1 MPKPLVIVESP
12 AKAKTISSLLGSDYQ
27 VESSIGHIR
36 DLPRNAAD
44 VPPAYKSESWSRLG
58 VDVDNDFKPLYV
70 VAREKRDQVRKLKA
84 MVKDASEL
92 YLATDEDREG
102 ESIAWH
108 LLEVLAP
115 RIPVRRMV
123 FHEITRAAIRRA
135 VRQFRDLDRR
145 LVDAQ
150 ETRRILDR
158 LYGYEVSPVLWKKV
172 MPALSAGRVQSVATR
187 LVVERERAR
196 MRFVSASFWD
206 LAGQFAKEQSQQE
219 KTPDQPFGASLV
231 SLDGRRLVTGRDFRE
246 DGQVHT
252 DQVVRLDEEGARGLA
267 ARLESAS
274 FEVRSV
280 EERPWRRTPHAPF
293 MTSTLQQEAGRKLRF
308 SAARTMAVAQDL
320 YEAGYITYM
329 RTDSTTLSEEALQAA
344 RTTARSLYG
353 EAYVPER
360 PRRYDKKVKNAQEAH
375 EAIRPA
381 GDTFRTP
388 ADTGLHGDRRR
399 LYELVWMRT
408 VASQMADAVGQSVV
422 VRLGAFSSAGEDAEF
437 GTSGRVITFPGFLR
451 AYVEGSDDPDAELE
465 DREVR
470 LPALAVGDPLSALAL
485 TAEGHATQPPA
496 RYTEASLV
504 KALEDMGVGRPSTY
518 ATILDTVEQRGY
530 IWKKGSA
537 LVPSWTAFAV
547 TGLLERYFGDLVDY
561 GFTAAMEEDLDEIAR
576 GGQEGVPW
584 LSRFYFGNGQPGL
597 KRLVSDHLGE
607 IDAREINSIPIGGPD
622 SGLVVRVGR
631 YGPYL
636 QRGDDEQAERA
647 PVPEDLAPDELTP
660 ARAEELLTAGSTER
674 ELGIHPESGRPI
686 VVRAGRF
693 GPYVQVGSADQGD
706 GRPLT
711 ASLLRS
717 MDPAAVT
724 LEDALRVLSLPRVVG
739 VDSATG
745 EDIVASNGRYGP
757 YLRRGS
763 ESRSLQSEEELFT
776 VGLDAALALFAQPPT
791 RRGRGAAAAPL
802 RDLGPDPE
810 SGATILLRE
819 GRFGP
824 YVTDGTTNASLR
836 NGDTVEGI
844 MAERAVEL
852 LADRRAAAPRP
863 ARGRGAAKKAAGT
876 TKKAGGMAKKA
887 GAPGEEGRGR
897 AKKARAAARSPA
909 STAKKATGV
918 GGNRAHEED
927 CRWPRPR
934 LPRLPLRRRL
944 ATPPRR
950 PPVRPRRR
958 PGPPGS
964 GPTPDRS
971 GPADRPGR
979 WGGRRQ
985 VHPGRSPGRHPGC
998 GAHPGTRRDRHR

>member
-44 VPPAYKSESWSRLG
+44 VPPAYKGEPWARLG

-70 VAREKRDQVRKLKA
+70 VSREKRDQVRKLKT

-108 LLEVLAP
+108 LYEVLAP

-123 FHEITRAAIRRA
+123 FHEITPAAIRRA
-135 VRQFRDLDRR
+135 VREFRDLDRR

-206 LAGQFAKEQSQQE
+206 LSGQFLGE

-231 SLDGRRLVTGRDFRE
+231 SLDGRRLVTGRDFGE
-246 DGQVHT
+246 NGQVHT

-344 RTTARSLYG
+344 RTTARNLYG
-353 EAYVPER
+353 DAYVPER

-388 ADTGLHGDRRR
+388 GETGLHGDRRR
-399 LYELVWMRT
+399 LYELVWMRA

-470 LPALAVGDPLSALAL
+470 LPALAVGDPLSALSL

-504 KALEDMGVGRPSTY
+504 KALEDLGVGRPSTY

-530 IWKKGSA
+530 VWKKGSA

-561 GFTAAMEEDLDEIAR
+561 GFTASMEEDLDEIAR

-584 LSRFYFGNGQPGL
+584 LTRFYFGNGQPGL
-597 KRLVSDHLGE
+597 KRMVSDHLGE
-607 IDAREINSIPIGGPD
+607 IDAREINSIPIGGAD

-674 ELGIHPESGRPI
+674 EVGAHPESGRSI

-693 GPYVQVGSADQGD
+693 GPYVQVGSAEDGD
-706 GRPLT
+706 GGRPVT

-717 MDPAAVT
+717 MDPATVT
-724 LEDALRVLSLPRVVG
+724 LEDALRVLSLPRVIG
-739 VDSATG
+739 VDPATG
-745 EDIVASNGRYGP
+745 DDIVASNGRYGP

-776 VGLDAALALFAQPPT
+776 IGLDAALALLAQPPT

-802 RDLGPDPE
+802 RELGPDPE
-810 SGATILLRE
+810 SGAPILLRE

-836 NGDTVEGI
+836 KGDTMDGI
-844 MAERAVEL
+844 TPERAIEL
-852 LADRRAAAPRP
+852 LADRRAAGPRP
-863 ARGRGAAKKAAGT
+863 ARGRGATTRKSGAAGKKASGPAKKSGAPARKSGAA
-876 TKKAGGMAKKA
+876 KKSGAASKTAGSAEPGSSAPAVATGAAAPPRRTAAPTARKATGAAKKA
-887 GAPGEEGRGR
+887 GVATKAGAATRKAGGSAQKTGGSAQKTGGLAEKAGGSPEKAGGSAQKDGGSTRKR
-897 AKKARAAARSPA
+897 A
-909 STAKKATGV
+909 GV
-918 GGNRAHEED
+918 
-927 CRWPRPR
+927 
-934 LPRLPLRRRL
+934 
-944 ATPPRR
+944 
-950 PPVRPRRR
+950 
-958 PGPPGS
+958 
-964 GPTPDRS
+964 
-971 GPADRPGR
+971 
-979 WGGRRQ
+979 
-985 VHPGRSPGRHPGC
+985 
-998 GAHPGTRRDRHR
+998 

>member
-44 VPPAYKSESWSRLG
+44 VPAAYKGEPWARLG

-70 VAREKRDQVRKLKA
+70 VSREKRDQVRKLKA
-84 MVKDASEL
+84 LTKDASEL

-108 LLEVLAP
+108 LFEVLAP

-123 FHEITRAAIRRA
+123 FHEITPAAIRRA
-135 VRQFRDLDRR
+135 VREFRELDRR

-206 LAGQFAKEQSQQE
+206 LSGQFKKEAVSREEALGE

-231 SLDGRRLVTGRDFRE
+231 SLDGRRLVAGRDFGE
-246 DGQVHT
+246 DGRVNT
-252 DQVVRLDEEGARGLA
+252 DQVVRLDEEGARRLA
-267 ARLESAS
+267 ARLESAA
-274 FEVRSV
+274 FVVRSV

-329 RTDSTTLSEEALQAA
+329 RTDSTTLSDEALQAA

-353 EAYVPER
+353 DAFVPER

-388 ADTGLHGDRRR
+388 GETGLHGDRRR

-422 VRLGAFSSAGEDAEF
+422 VRLGAISSTGEDAEF

-470 LPALAVGDPLSALAL
+470 LPPLTVADPLSALSL

-504 KALEDMGVGRPSTY
+504 KALEEMGVGRPSTY
-518 ATILDTVEQRGY
+518 ATILDTIEQRGY

-547 TGLLERYFGDLVDY
+547 TGLLERYFGALVDY

-607 IDAREINSIPIGGPD
+607 IDAREINSIPIGGAD

-636 QRGDDEQAERA
+636 QRGDDEGAERA

-660 ARAEELLTAGSTER
+660 ARAAELLTAGSTER
-674 ELGIHPESGRPI
+674 ELGVHPESGRTI

-693 GPYVQVGSADQGD
+693 GPYVQVGSAEESATSPGTGS
-706 GRPLT
+706 GRPVT

-717 MDPAAVT
+717 MDPATVT
-724 LEDALRVLSLPRVVG
+724 IEDALRVLSLPRIVG
-739 VDSATG
+739 VDPATG

-763 ESRSLQSEEELFT
+763 ESRSLQSEDELFT
-776 VGLDAALALFAQPPT
+776 VGLEAALALFAQPPA

-802 RDLGPDPE
+802 RELGPDPE

-836 NGDTVEGI
+836 KGDTVDGI
-844 MAERAVEL
+844 TPERAIEL
-852 LADRRAAAPRP
+852 LADRRAAGPRP
-863 ARGRGAAKKAAGT
+863 ARGRGA
-876 TKKAGGMAKKA
+876 KKAGAAAKKIGAAGKKASGPAKKSGTAKKA
-887 GAPGEEGRGR
+887 GP
-897 AKKARAAARSPA
+897 AKKVGGSAEKGPAAAAPTRAATAAKRTAAP
-909 STAKKATGV
+909 TAKKATGTARKAT
-918 GGNRAHEED
+918 GTARKATGTTRKATGAATRASSSTHK
-927 CRWPRPR
+927 R
-934 LPRLPLRRRL
+934 
-944 ATPPRR
+944 
-950 PPVRPRRR
+950 
-958 PGPPGS
+958 
-964 GPTPDRS
+964 
-971 GPADRPGR
+971 AD
-979 WGGRRQ
+979 
-985 VHPGRSPGRHPGC
+985 
-998 GAHPGTRRDRHR
+998 D